1 MISHT
6 LPGGGKYYISHQY
19 NGTSIVLDMS
29 LPCTRRVQARLQ
41 TLVQDFFQSGEIR
54 TFRRTPRESR
64 LPRFMPR
71 VEIHERGKS
80 LVFPDGSSVVTNAEG
95 AYTWSPCCGQEG
107 FIQWKKHESYQA
119 SRFFSLI
126 GEERAKAAVE
136 RWASGG
142 ALEVEDRRR

>member
-1 MISHT
+1 MISHV

-19 NGTSIVLDMS
+19 NGTSVVFEMS
-29 LPCTRRVQARLQ
+29 LSCTRRVQARLQ
-41 TLVQDFFQSGEIR
+41 TLVQEFFQSGEIR

-71 VEIHERGKS
+71 IEISERGKR
-80 LVFPDGSSVVTNAEG
+80 LLFPDGSKIVTDDKG
-95 AYTWSPCCGQEG
+95 AYPWSPCCGQEG
-107 FIQWKKHESYQA
+107 FIQGKKRNSYQA
-119 SRFFSLI
+119 DRFFSLI

>member
-1 MISHT
+1 MISHV

-19 NGTSIVLDMS
+19 NGTSVVFDMS
-29 LPCTRRVQARLQ
+29 LSCTRRVQARLQ

-54 TFRRTPRESR
+54 TFRRTPRGSR

-71 VEIHERGKS
+71 VEIHERGTS
-80 LVFPDGSSVVTNAEG
+80 LLFPDGSKIAVDGEG
-95 AYTWSPCCGQEG
+95 AGSWPPFCGQEG
-107 FIQWKKHESYQA
+107 WVKGKKRDSYQA
-119 SRFFSLI
+119 DRFFSLI

-142 ALEVEDRRR
+142 ALEVEDKRR